1 MEGELRGKR
10 ERSKDYIPKKKKKGK
25 QKKKNSFFWKIK
37 KKENPFT
44 TDQKKEDHNPR
55 PTNNQVLASQCATV
69 HASHFDF
76 LLEIFY

>member
-1 MEGELRGKR
+1 MVPGLKWRESLEGR
-10 ERSKDYIPKKKKKGK
+10 EKGAK
-25 QKKKNSFFWKIK
+25 TISQKKKKNSFFWKIK